1 MYIVCMYIRVI
12 KVCHSIPKIIAQ
24 GANDTL
30 FYAEFRTVLI
40 SSVCSI
46 DIGAFRFEVM
56 VANKPIFS
64 NTKFKKVYLSNKNV
78 CCKHLNTLKT
88 FSEHFLI
95 KSIIIIRFLR
105 VNLNFFAT
113 SNFGKVSIW

>member
-1 MYIVCMYIRVI
+1 MYYRVI

>member
-1 MYIVCMYIRVI
+1 MI

>member
-1 MYIVCMYIRVI
+1 MNVVCTLGWSTFAIFS
-12 KVCHSIPKIIAQ
+12 KSIFKIIAQ

-30 FYAEFRTVLI
+30 FYAELRTVLI

-64 NTKFKKVYLSNKNV
+64 NTKFKKV
-78 CCKHLNTLKT
+78 
-88 FSEHFLI
+88 
-95 KSIIIIRFLR
+95 
-105 VNLNFFAT
+105 
-113 SNFGKVSIW
+113 